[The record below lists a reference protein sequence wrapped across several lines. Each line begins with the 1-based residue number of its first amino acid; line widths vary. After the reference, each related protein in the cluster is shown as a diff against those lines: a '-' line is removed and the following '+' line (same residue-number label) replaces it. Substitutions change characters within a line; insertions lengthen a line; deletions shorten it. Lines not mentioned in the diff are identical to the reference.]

1 MTRAVTIAELGDQN
15 VFTVDGNNNRIGIGT
30 TNPQALLQ
38 VGTGVSVY
46 GNSGIVSAKTYYG
59 SGAELTGIT
68 GGATLSAASGNQR
81 VVVTSLTSGSMTAA
95 GTNADLAYNTT
106 TNTLSATNI
115 SVSGTLTYEDVTN
128 VDSLGIVTARTGIKV
143 TAGGIDVVGGGLT
156 VTGVSTFSDGIN
168 VVGGGLTVT
177 GISTF
182 PDDVTFIGASANITF
197 DKSAD
202 SLLFADD
209 AEAKFGDSGDL
220 KIYHDGANSYVSDV
234 GTGDLRLSGSFVKLN
249 NVGNTATMV
258 KATDGGSV
266 ELNHN
271 GSKKF
276 ETTGAGVTVT
286 GICSASGGVQV
297 GSGQS
302 FGDNGGT
309 AVYYGDGS
317 NLTGIAAGITTTKYS
332 PTANAIIQ
340 IGLGTAQHHELTLT
354 AGFTTITTSGGSFGE
369 SHSLVLIQPSS
380 GIATVGFST
389 FFQFPSGSTPSM
401 SEGSSKVDL
410 VSFVVKDIA
419 GNTGTGATE
428 LLASAGLN
436 YS

>member
-46 GNSGIVSAKTYYG
+46 GNSGIVSAKTYHG

-68 GGATLSAASGNQR
+68 AGATLSASSGNQR

-115 SVSGTLTYEDVTN
+115 SVGGTLTYEDVTN
-128 VDSLGIVTARTGIKV
+128 VDSVGLVTARSGLR
-143 TAGGIDVVGGGLT
+143 VVGGGAT
-156 VTGVSTFSDGIN
+156 VTGVSTFFSDVSIADKIIHTGDTNTAIRFPAADTFTVETSGVEALRVDSSGRLLVGTTTEGFEYVDNFTVADSGNCGITIRSGDTSYGSIYFSDATS
-168 VVGGGLTVT
+168 GGGEY
-177 GISTF
+177 
-182 PDDVTFIGASANITF
+182 IGVIEYN
-197 DKSAD
+197 
-202 SLLFADD
+202 
-209 AEAKFGDSGDL
+209 
-220 KIYHDGANSYVSDV
+220 HN
-234 GTGDLRLSGSFVKLN
+234 N
-249 NVGNTATMV
+249 NVMKFNAGGGPKLSLNPPSEGKTAEITGNLFVSGVATAT
-258 KATDGGSV
+258 AY
-266 ELNHN
+266 H
-271 GSKKF
+271 
-276 ETTGAGVTVT
+276 
-286 GICSASGGVQV
+286 
-297 GSGQS
+297 
-302 FGDNGGT
+302 
-309 AVYYGDGS
+309 GDGS

-354 AGFTTITTSGGSFGE
+354 AGFTTITTSGGSMGE

-389 FFQFPSGSTPSM
+389 FFQFPSGATPSM

>member
-1 MTRAVTIAELGDQN
+1 MTRARSLSKLSNPAT
-15 VFTVDGNNNRIGIGT
+15 FTVDTDNN
-30 TNPQALLQ
+30 
-38 VGTGVSVY
+38 VGVNSTIPKEKLNIVGVVSATSFF
-46 GNSGIVSAKTYYG
+46 GDGSSLSGITA
-59 SGAELTGIT
+59 
-68 GGATLSAASGNQR
+68 GATLSAASGAQR
-81 VVVTSLTSGSMTAA
+81 VVVTSLTSGTMTAA
-95 GTNADLAYNTT
+95 GTDADLAWNST

-115 SVSGTLTYEDVTN
+115 NVSGTLTYEDVTN
-128 VDSLGIVTARTGIKV
+128 VDSVGLVTARSGLR
-143 TAGGIDVVGGGLT
+143 VVGGGLT
-156 VTGVSTFSDGIN
+156 VTGVSTF
-168 VVGGGLTVT
+168 
-177 GISTF
+177 F
-182 PDDVTFIGASANITF
+182 DDVTFTGAAANITF
-197 DKSAD
+197 DKSANAF
-202 SLLFADD
+202 SFADD

-389 FFQFPSGSTPSM
+389 FFQFPSGATPSM

>member
-1 MTRAVTIAELGDQN
+1 MTRARNLSKLSNPAT
-15 VFTVDGNNNRIGIGT
+15 FTVDTDNN
-30 TNPQALLQ
+30 
-38 VGTGVSVY
+38 VGVNSTIPKEKLNIVGV
-46 GNSGIVSAKTYYG
+46 VSATSFFGDG
-59 SGAELTGIT
+59 SSLSGIT
-68 GGATLSAASGNQR
+68 GGATLSAASGSQR

-95 GTNADLAYNTT
+95 GTDADFAWNST

-115 SVSGTLTYEDVTN
+115 SVSGTLTCEDVTN

-143 TAGGIDVVGGGLT
+143 AAGGIDVVGGGLT
-156 VTGVSTFSDGIN
+156 VTGVSTFSD
-168 VVGGGLTVT
+168 
-177 GISTF
+177 
-182 PDDVTFIGASANITF
+182 DVTFIGAAANITF
-197 DKSAD
+197 DKSANA
-202 SLLFADD
+202 LLFADD
-209 AEAKFGDSGDL
+209 AELKFGDGGDL

-276 ETTGAGVTVT
+276 ETTTTGVTIT
-286 GICSASGGVQV
+286 GGVQV

-302 FGDNGGT
+302 FGANGPT

-389 FFQFPSGSTPSM
+389 FFQFPSGATPSM

>member
-68 GGATLSAASGNQR
+68 GGATLSAASGSQR

-95 GTNADLAYNTT
+95 GTDADFAWNST

-115 SVSGTLTYEDVTN
+115 NVSGTLTYEDVTN
-128 VDSLGIVTARTGIKV
+128 VDSVGLVTARSGLR
-143 TAGGIDVVGGGLT
+143 VVGGGLT
-156 VTGVSTFSDGIN
+156 VTGVSTFFNTLNLANGSTN
-168 VVGGGLTVT
+168 VLSLEGDNSQNSIISHLGSGSLTVKGSNSN
-177 GISTF
+177 GIL
-182 PDDVTFIGASANITF
+182 IH
-197 DKSAD
+197 
-202 SLLFADD
+202 ADD
-209 AEAKFGDSGDL
+209 NSGDITL
-220 KIYHDGANSYVSDV
+220 RR
-234 GTGDLRLSGSFVKLN
+234 GTGVGVV
-249 NVGNTATMV
+249 NVLTTSSTGVSVTGTVTAT
-258 KATDGGSV
+258 
-266 ELNHN
+266 
-271 GSKKF
+271 
-276 ETTGAGVTVT
+276 
-286 GICSASGGVQV
+286 GGVQV

-302 FGDNGGT
+302 FGANGPT

-317 NLTGIAAGITTTKYS
+317 NLTGISAGGITTTKYS

-354 AGFTTITTSGGSFGE
+354 AGFTTITTSGGSMGE

-389 FFQFPSGSTPSM
+389 FFKFPSGATPSM

-410 VSFVVKDIA
+410 ISFVVKDVA

>member
-1 MTRAVTIAELGDQN
+1 MTRAVQIAELGDQN
-15 VFTVDGNNNRIGIGT
+15 VFTVDSDNNRIGIGT

-46 GNSGIVSAKTYYG
+46 GNSGIVSATTYYG

-68 GGATLSAASGNQR
+68 GGATLSAASGSQR

-95 GTNADLAYNTT
+95 GTDADFAWNST

-115 SVSGTLTYEDVTN
+115 NVSGTLTYEDVTN
-128 VDSLGIVTARTGIKV
+128 VDSVGLVTARSGLR
-143 TAGGIDVVGGGLT
+143 VVGGGLT
-156 VTGVSTFSDGIN
+156 VTGVSTFFNTLNLANGSTN
-168 VVGGGLTVT
+168 VLSLEGDNSQNSIISHLGSGSLTVKGSNSN
-177 GISTF
+177 GIL
-182 PDDVTFIGASANITF
+182 IH
-197 DKSAD
+197 
-202 SLLFADD
+202 ADD
-209 AEAKFGDSGDL
+209 ASGDITL
-220 KIYHDGANSYVSDV
+220 RR
-234 GTGDLRLSGSFVKLN
+234 GTGVGVV
-249 NVGNTATMV
+249 NVLTTSSTGVSVTGTVTAT
-258 KATDGGSV
+258 
-266 ELNHN
+266 
-271 GSKKF
+271 
-276 ETTGAGVTVT
+276 
-286 GICSASGGVQV
+286 GGVQV

-302 FGDNGGT
+302 FGANGPT

-317 NLTGIAAGITTTKYS
+317 NLTGISAGGITTTKYS

-340 IGLGTAQHHELTLT
+340 IGLGTAQHHELTLS

-389 FFQFPSGSTPSM
+389 FFQFPSGATPSM